1 VEDSAKKRKAQSK
14 IFASW
19 KMTLLISLMIIF
31 LGKLSRR

>member
-1 VEDSAKKRKAQSK
+1 VEDSAKKIRAQSK
-14 IFASW
+14 IFANR